1 MNVTVGKLEHI
12 YEPSIDGV
20 TYGVRIG
27 GLGTTVNDI
36 VRSEQSNFIE
46 YYTGRLVYV
55 YDLLD
60 VPHLGVKS
68 RVVTIRNCETGLQQ
82 IREVEKDH
90 VFGQRVLLNLGPYK

>member
-12 YEPSIDGV
+12 YKPSVDGV

-27 GLGTTVNDI
+27 GLGTIVNDA

-46 YYTGRLVYV
+46 YYTERLVYI

-60 VPHLGVKS
+60 IPHLGMKS
-68 RVVTIRNCETGLQQ
+68 RVVTIHNHETGLQQ

-90 VFGQRVLLNLGPYK
+90 VLGQRVLLNLGLYK